1 MTMEYGTILLV
12 VGNPDDELLTR
23 RTLRKNDICNDVV
36 VALDRAEVLDYLF
49 AGGQY
54 EWRDLGVMPQLLLL
68 DLKLPKVDGLEAKKG
83 PPNGFR
89 LGHNPLL

>member
-36 VALDRAEVLDYLF
+36 VARDGAEALASSHGPPPL
-49 AGGQY
+49 
-54 EWRDLGVMPQLLLL
+54 LGRSTP
-68 DLKLPKVDGLEAKKG
+68 PIKKG